1 MEVKIRG
8 VDPAAVKKMDELAK
22 KQGISRTQFL
32 AAMINNFA
40 ALEEFKSYRSQYETM
55 VARCL
60 KVIQQ
65 NSSTEEKLLQHLEG
79 GQQ

>member
-79 GQQ
+79 RQQ

>member
-1 MEVKIRG
+1 MEIFLRG
-8 VDPAAVKKMDELAK
+8 IEPASVKKLDELAK

-55 VARCL
+55 ISRCL
-60 KVIQQ
+60 KVIEQ

-79 GQQ
+79 RQQ

>member
-55 VARCL
+55 VAQCL